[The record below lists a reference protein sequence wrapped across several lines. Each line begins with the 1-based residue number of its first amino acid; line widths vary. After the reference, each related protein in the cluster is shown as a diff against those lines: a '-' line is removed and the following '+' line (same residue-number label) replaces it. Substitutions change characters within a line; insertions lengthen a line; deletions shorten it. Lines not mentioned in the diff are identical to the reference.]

1 MNVPESRLETGQGV
15 RSESIYPAKAAD
27 RPPGLDRNSQSTSDG
42 AGADNAAGAGS
53 VSRETVNSLVSD
65 MESRL
70 EQNNVQLKFNILEEN
85 DTVQVE
91 IVDGD
96 GKTIR
101 KIPSDELVNLS
112 KSLKNLDR
120 GFLDE
125 IS

>member
-1 MNVPESRLETGQGV
+1 MNVPESIIETGQGV
-15 RSESIYPAKAAD
+15 RSESVYPAKAVD
-27 RPPGLDRNSQSTSDG
+27 RPPGQASNNGTESAGAVTESASNSTSI
-42 AGADNAAGAGS
+42 
-53 VSRETVNSLVSD
+53 SRETVNSLVSD
-65 MESRL
+65 METKL
-70 EQNNVQLKFNILEEN
+70 EASNVQLKFNILEEN

-91 IVDGD
+91 IVDGA